1 MVSRPPRLPLPR
13 FLAAAVVLFAAAW
26 CIPAT
31 AQTDLGVERR
41 LIEELIV
48 DGKYKQVVA
57 ETRQLEQVV
66 RPNGRSPKGG
76 QQTAIMIDLL
86 LLRMFAER
94 EMGMLSDAEKSLADA
109 QRYFKSKDFQR
120 ALAASVP
127 RSSDPE
133 QVGKAV
139 LPFSLLYFSLID
151 EEAMLLL
158 ERMRSDNHGLTVAK
172 PPRVSTKAGTAETDA
187 AETDAAETDA
197 AETDA
202 AAWAKRFEL
211 IDNITKLAQHARNT
225 SMARLPDG
233 EESPESR
240 SPYTRVMLGG
250 FRPHLLTGKRFL
262 EAGKLP
268 FTLSSDTTAPAA
280 ESEPAAETKNDATS
294 AAPVIAETPAARAE
308 AADRQFRRA
317 IEYLEQA
324 VADADAACDAA
335 LAAFK
340 RDEDAAE
347 TAEYLAARKQ
357 AARIRCAAKEALA
370 EAVLRHGDPE
380 RARQILGP
388 AIADLRAAE
397 KPNHPALAEPLIV
410 DAEISLAEMRQSIA
424 AKNVTAAERQSRT
437 AVEAL
442 REAKELLAVE
452 ESGFAKEAPIH
463 ELVAQTLAQAES
475 QSKVA
480 AQLVASKDAADA
492 AARRALRAIN
502 AGDAKKAAPPPRKP
516 APAAEPQPAE

>member
-1 MVSRPPRLPLPR
+1 MVSRPPRHPLPR
-13 FLAAAVVLFAAAW
+13 FLAAVVALLAAVW
-26 CIPAT
+26 CAPAT

-41 LIEELIV
+41 LIEELIR

-57 ETRQLEQVV
+57 ETRQLEQIV
-66 RPNGRSPKGG
+66 RPNGRPPKGG

-94 EMGMLSDAEKSLADA
+94 EMGMLSDAEKSLTDA

-127 RSSDPE
+127 RSSDAE

-158 ERMRSDNHGLTVAK
+158 ERVRSDNHGLAVAK
-172 PPRVSTKAGTAETDA
+172 PPRMSTAAGTAETDA
-187 AETDAAETDA
+187 TEM
-197 AETDA
+197 DA

-211 IDNITKLAQHARNT
+211 LDNITKIAQHARNT
-225 SMARLPDG
+225 SLARLPDG

-240 SPYTRVMLGG
+240 SPYIRAMLGG
-250 FRPHLLTGKRFL
+250 FRPRLLTGKRFL

-268 FTLSSDTTAPAA
+268 FTLVSDTVPPAA
-280 ESEPAAETKNDATS
+280 EDEPVAATEDGDATS
-294 AAPVIAETPAARAE
+294 PAPVIAETPAARAE

-335 LAAFK
+335 LAAFE
-340 RDEDAAE
+340 RDEDELE
-347 TAEYLAARKQ
+347 TADYLAARKE

-424 AKNVTAAERQSRT
+424 AKNVTAAERQSRA

-442 REAKELLAVE
+442 REAKELLTVE
-452 ESGFAKEAPIH
+452 ESGFDKKSPIH
-463 ELVAQTLAQAES
+463 ELLAATLAQAES
-475 QSKVA
+475 QSKLA

-516 APAAEPQPAE
+516 APAAEPQPTE

>member
-1 MVSRPPRLPLPR
+1 MVLRQPRHPLPR
-13 FLAAAVVLFAAAW
+13 FLAAVVALLAAVW
-26 CIPAT
+26 CAPAT

-41 LIEELIV
+41 LIEELIR

-57 ETRQLEQVV
+57 ETRQLEQIV
-66 RPNGRSPKGG
+66 RPNGRPPKGG

-127 RSSDPE
+127 RSSDAE

-158 ERMRSDNHGLTVAK
+158 ERVRSDNHGLAIAK
-172 PPRVSTKAGTAETDA
+172 PSRMSTAAGTADTDA
-187 AETDAAETDA
+187 PEM
-197 AETDA
+197 DA

-211 IDNITKLAQHARNT
+211 LDKITKIAQHARNT
-225 SMARLPDG
+225 SLARLPDG
-233 EESPESR
+233 EESPEAR
-240 SPYTRVMLGG
+240 SPYIRAMLGG
-250 FRPHLLTGKRFL
+250 FRPRLLTGKRFL

-268 FTLSSDTTAPAA
+268 FTLPSDTIAPAA
-280 ESEPAAETKNDATS
+280 EGEPVAATEDGDATS

-335 LAAFK
+335 LAAFE
-340 RDEDAAE
+340 RGEDEPE
-347 TAEYLAARKQ
+347 TADYLAARKE
-357 AARIRCAAKEALA
+357 AARIRCTAKEALA

-380 RARQILGP
+380 RARQILGT

-397 KPNHPALAEPLIV
+397 KPRHPALAEPLIV

-424 AKNVTAAERQSRT
+424 AKNVTAAERQSRA

-442 REAKELLAVE
+442 REAKELLTVE
-452 ESGFAKEAPIH
+452 ESGFDKKAPIH
-463 ELVAQTLAQAES
+463 ELLAATLAQAES
-475 QSKVA
+475 QSKLA

-502 AGDAKKAAPPPRKP
+502 AGDAKKAVPPPRKP
-516 APAAEPQPAE
+516 APTAEPQPTE

>member
-1 MVSRPPRLPLPR
+1 MASRSPRHPLPR
-13 FLAAAVVLFAAAW
+13 FLAAAVVALCAAAW
-26 CIPAT
+26 CVPAT

-41 LIEELIV
+41 LIEELIL
-48 DGKYKQVVA
+48 DGKYKQVVT

-94 EMGMLSDAEKSLADA
+94 EMGMLGDAEKSLADA

-133 QVGKAV
+133 EVGKAV

-158 ERMRSDNHGLTVAK
+158 ERARSDNHGLTVAK
-172 PPRVSTKAGTAETDA
+172 PPRVSTAAGTAET
-187 AETDAAETDA
+187 EAAETDA

-225 SMARLPDG
+225 SVARLPDG

-240 SPYTRVMLGG
+240 SPYTRAMLGG

-268 FTLSSDTTAPAA
+268 FTLPSDTIAPAA

-294 AAPVIAETPAARAE
+294 AAPAIAETPAARAE

-347 TAEYLAARKQ
+347 TAEYLAARKE

-370 EAVLRHGDPE
+370 EAVLRQGDAE

-424 AKNVTAAERQSRT
+424 AKNVTAAERQSRA

-442 REAKELLAVE
+442 REAKALLTVE
-452 ESGFAKEAPIH
+452 ETGFDAKAPIH
-463 ELVAQTLAQAES
+463 QLLAQALAQAES

>member
-1 MVSRPPRLPLPR
+1 MVSHPPRHPLPR
-13 FLAAAVVLFAAAW
+13 FLAAVVALLAAVW
-26 CIPAT
+26 CAPAT

-41 LIEELIV
+41 LIEELIL

-66 RPNGRSPKGG
+66 RPNGRPPKGG

-94 EMGMLSDAEKSLADA
+94 EMGMLGDAEKSLTDA

-127 RSSDPE
+127 RSSDAE
-133 QVGKAV
+133 EVGKAV

-158 ERMRSDNHGLTVAK
+158 ERVRSDNHGLTVAK
-172 PPRVSTKAGTAETDA
+172 PPRVSTA
-187 AETDAAETDA
+187 AETAEPDA

-280 ESEPAAETKNDATS
+280 ESEPAAETKNDATG

-340 RDEDAAE
+340 RNEDAAE

-370 EAVLRHGDPE
+370 EAVLRQGDAE

-424 AKNVTAAERQSRT
+424 AKNVAAAERQSRA

-442 REAKELLAVE
+442 REAKALLTVE
-452 ESGFAKEAPIH
+452 ETGFDAKAPIH
-463 ELVAQTLAQAES
+463 QLLAETLAQAES

-516 APAAEPQPAE
+516 APATEPQPAE